1 MCNEYLMNTTSG
13 FLCRA
18 SQDSLVLQMLDL
30 ANRAVAAAGHQASLG
45 NTNRTKQ
52 SPHGDGLFFFF
63 ELRQKTNFKLLN
75 HVLMLVKEIE
85 SQSK

>member
-30 ANRAVAAAGHQASLG
+30 ANCAVVAAGHHASLG

-52 SPHGDGLFFFF
+52 SPRGDGLVFF
-63 ELRQKTNFKLLN
+63 ELRQKRNFKLLN